1 MKYSFGLQL
10 TSQKSVLQ
18 FFQVTTRIFV
28 INPHSFLVSISY
40 TFPVEG
46 YTIWPF
52 IEQFFLRF
60 RHVVHVKSD
69 VFKNEGYDYC

>member
-28 INPHSFLVSISY
+28 INPHPFLVSIWY

-52 IEQFFLRF
+52 IEQFFLDF
-60 RHVVHVKSD
+60 WHVVRVKSD
-69 VFKNEGYDYC
+69 AFENKGYSYC